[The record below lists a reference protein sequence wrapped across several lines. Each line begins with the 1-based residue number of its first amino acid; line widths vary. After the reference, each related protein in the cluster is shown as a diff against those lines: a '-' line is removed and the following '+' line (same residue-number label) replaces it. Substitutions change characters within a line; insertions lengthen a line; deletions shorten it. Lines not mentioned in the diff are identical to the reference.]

1 MSLVRWIGAICRRKN
16 KAYHTAVALGKS
28 KCMTEWN
35 VAKSAEVLRMACSF
49 CLCVIAFFVN
59 YFNTKNIEALAKQKP
74 RHGKQRVDFAIWNEG
89 ILLLC
94 GAK

>member
-1 MSLVRWIGAICRRKN
+1 
-16 KAYHTAVALGKS
+16 
-28 KCMTEWN
+28 MTEWN
-35 VAKSAEVLRMACSF
+35 VAKSVEVLGVACSF

-59 YFNTKNIEALAKQKP
+59 YFNTKNIVAVSKQMP
-74 RHGKQRVDFAIWNEG
+74 RHGKQRVGFAIWNEG

>member
-1 MSLVRWIGAICRRKN
+1 MSLVRWNGAICRRKN

-35 VAKSAEVLRMACSF
+35 VAKSAEVLGVACSF

-59 YFNTKNIEALAKQKP
+59 YFNTKNIEAVAKQKP
-74 RHGKQRVDFAIWNEG
+74 RHGKQRVGFAIWNEG

>member
-16 KAYHTAVALGKS
+16 KAYHILVALGKS

-35 VAKSAEVLRMACSF
+35 VAKSAEVLGVACSF
-49 CLCVIAFFVN
+49 CLCVMAFFVN
-59 YFNTKNIEALAKQKP
+59 YFNTKNIVALSKQKP
-74 RHGKQRVDFAIWNEG
+74 RHGKQRVGFAIWNEG